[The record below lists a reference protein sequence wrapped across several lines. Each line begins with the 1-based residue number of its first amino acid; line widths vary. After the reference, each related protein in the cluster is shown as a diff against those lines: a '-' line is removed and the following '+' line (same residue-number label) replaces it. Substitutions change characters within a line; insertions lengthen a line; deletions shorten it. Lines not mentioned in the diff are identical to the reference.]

1 MSAKRINVGYLSSL
15 QSIGTVKTI
24 SYNESSSK
32 ETRVRAIDAD
42 IDICLT
48 CKKKTCS
55 GKCKRVRFKKKEEA

>member
-1 MSAKRINVGYLSSL
+1 MSGYHSTGSL
-15 QSIGTVKTI
+15 KTVD
-24 SYNESSSK
+24 YNATTSREK
-32 ETRVRAIDAD
+32 HNRGIDAD